1 MGANRAARDDRR
13 TGNHQDS
20 GGLFEVRRR
29 GTQALYHVWRNSLR
43 IPDGARGVD
52 GPGLRQV
59 AGPYSHF
66 GSRKAGEGVAYFFA
80 ALPGSL
86 PFSTFA
92 ISISQSSPF
101 TFSTLR
107 M

>member
-1 MGANRAARDDRR
+1 MVPNRAARDDRR
-13 TGNHQDS
+13 TGNHQDA

-29 GTQALYHVWRNSLR
+29 GAQALYHVRRNSLR

-59 AGPYSHF
+59 AGPYSNF
-66 GSRKAGEGVAYFFA
+66 GSRKAGEGLPYFFA
-80 ALPGSL
+80 GFAGCLTL
-86 PFSTFA
+86 STVA
-92 ISISQSSPF
+92 NSIFQSSPF